1 MEGAGGWATHET
13 AIDAKQLYNA
23 IQQMFSPSADPSGDE
38 LRLSMEEYIKYKK
51 RYVKHLQFDPDLQNL
66 SKFSFYRHL
75 CKTVFYFQ
83 LP

>member
-1 MEGAGGWATHET
+1 MNAGWGTHDT

-66 SKFSFYRHL
+66 SKF
-75 CKTVFYFQ
+75 
-83 LP
+83 